1 MDIVEITD
9 ENMEDFLPLLGED
22 LSEDIKRVY
31 FNGIGA
37 TDEVG
42 KPVGAFVYELLDS
55 ESEEDTKSRICFL
68 KSGDEEILGSL
79 NDYYCSTSVDEDEIA
94 ESVYELENEAD
105 ASALTGCGFSM
116 DKKEDDTLDITLGD
130 LKETALGKKQNT
142 PEYVM
147 SIDALSILQYRQAV
161 KDILF
166 KGYKGIMEDIPFLP
180 KDWFDNSISACVRSG
195 EMINGLFLVR
205 RTPTGVLIPALLYAF
220 GPDSQKDLLYM
231 LRFSL
236 QQALKLYPPETTVR
250 ICRKNAVTRAL
261 TDKLMPDHSG
271 TEIFFG
277 YRKEGR

>member
-9 ENMEDFLPLLGED
+9 ENMDDFLPLLGED

-37 TDEVG
+37 TDG
-42 KPVGAFVYELLDS
+42 DGQPVGAFVYELLDS

-68 KSGDEEILGSL
+68 KSGDEEIFGSL
-79 NDYYCSTSVDEDEIA
+79 NDYYRNTTVDEEEIA
-94 ESVYELENEAD
+94 ESTYELENEAD
-105 ASALTGCGFSM
+105 ASQLAGCGFSM
-116 DKKEDDTLDITLGD
+116 DKKEGDILDITLGE
-130 LKETALGKKQNT
+130 LRETVLGKKSKI
-142 PEYVM
+142 PEYVGN
-147 SIDALSILQYRQAV
+147 IDILSILQYRQAV

-180 KDWFDNSISACVRSG
+180 KDWFDNSISACVNSG
-195 EMINGLFLVR
+195 EKVNGLFLIR
-205 RTPTGVLIPALLYAF
+205 RTPSGVLIPAMLFAY
-220 GPDSQKDLLYM
+220 GSDSQKDVLYM

-261 TDKLMPDHSG
+261 TNKLMPNHSG

-277 YRKEGR
+277 SRKEG